1 MSVNRRE
8 ATGELTVPQAARVLG
23 VALNTVRA
31 WADSGELPHRRTAG
45 GHRRFVEADVLAFQ
59 ARRLTGAPAHAAARA
74 AAWASVADQVLRNAE
89 VDLGRGSRLGRPF
102 QAARAE
108 LERGLRLAK
117 REAENP

>member
-1 MSVNRRE
+1 V
-8 ATGELTVPQAARVLG
+8 ATLLG

-31 WADSGELPHRRTAG
+31 WADSGELTHRRTAG

-89 VDLGRGSRLGRPF
+89 VDLGRGSPLGRPF
-102 QAARAE
+102 RAARAE
-108 LERGLRLAK
+108 LERELKRAK
-117 REAENP
+117 QGAEDP